1 MVGWQPNYSNPRFKR
16 MERAMRRRRRTAIR
30 FFIQLFCIIIVIVSL
45 YIAFA
50 RGDFSTLLIENNPK
64 VTRET
69 KTDSFNGTSKIEY
82 VITENN

>member
-16 MERAMRRRRRTAIR
+16 MERAMRRRRRAAIR
-30 FFIQLFCIIIVIVSL
+30 FFIQLFCIIIVVISL

-50 RGDFSTLLIENNPK
+50 HGDFSTLLIENNPK

-82 VITENN
+82 VITETP